1 MENDL
6 APIQALKNLM
16 KFWWVVVALM
26 ILGGGVGLFI
36 TRLQPPIYESSATIS
51 TAIDYAFLSR
61 LDDWEEDQIFQ
72 SVGDIIVSTSVLDK
86 VLENAAVD
94 GTPLS
99 QAEIAAN
106 FSADRQ
112 DTRWVIRVRNAD
124 PKLAQKWA
132 QLWSQEAIS
141 ALSNLRKNAVVSV
154 TVQSSL
160 NSLVNC
166 LQDKVVAD
174 ASSAL
179 CPNEDPIQL
188 KAQIATLAND
198 PDLKQVWNSL
208 ALLHTSFELT
218 NDANLPSAPVLFG
231 RNISVLAGA
240 LIGLLLGV
248 VLVNSGLLN
257 KKTA

>member
-51 TAIDYAFLSR
+51 TALDYAFLSR

-86 VLENAAVD
+86 VIETATAD
-94 GTPLS
+94 GTPLT

-112 DTRWVIRVRNAD
+112 DTRWVIRVRNAN
-124 PKLAQKWA
+124 PQLAQKWA

-141 ALSNLRKNAVVSV
+141 ALSNLHKNTVVSV

-179 CPNEDPIQL
+179 CPNEDSSTVTD
-188 KAQIATLAND
+188 QIATLAND
-198 PDLKQVWNSL
+198 PELKPIWNSL
-208 ALLHTSFELT
+208 ALSHTSFELT

-231 RNISVLAGA
+231 RNICVLTGA

>member
-1 MENDL
+1 
-6 APIQALKNLM
+6 M
-16 KFWWVVVALM
+16 KYWWVVLVLM
-26 ILGGGVGLFI
+26 ILGGGLGLFI
-36 TRLQPPIYESSATIS
+36 TSLRPPIYESSATIS

-72 SVGDIIVSTSVLDK
+72 SVGDIIVSSAVLDQVK
-86 VLENAAVD
+86 TQAAAA
-94 GTPLS
+94 GNTLT

-112 DTRWVIRVRNAD
+112 DTRWVLRVRNTD
-124 PKLAQKWA
+124 PQLAQQWA
-132 QLWSQEAIS
+132 KIWSEEAIT
-141 ALSNLRKNAVVSV
+141 ALSNLRKNAVTSV
-154 TVQSSL
+154 AVQTSL

-179 CPNEDPIQL
+179 CPDKDPEEVKSEIS
-188 KAQIATLAND
+188 ALAND
-198 PDLKQVWNSL
+198 PDLKPVWNSL
-208 ALLHTSFELT
+208 ALSHTSFELT
-218 NDANLPSAPVLFG
+218 GQANLPSSPVLSG

-248 VLVNSGLLN
+248 ILVNSGLLN
-257 KKTA
+257 KKNV